1 MKVCDKTKLEK
12 LEVHTDRFP
21 CLELRKQLRR
31 IAIQIHLISKYII
44 ESRLF
49 DNFTITVI
57 LANSL
62 VMLQEGS
69 QVDPPPFFE
78 VAEEVFLGLYTF
90 EMGVKILGMGFIMG
104 EGAYI
109 RDAWNILDFSI
120 VLISY
125 STRLMVS
132 AAPSGG
138 GGDDSGFSPAGLRV
152 FRVLRP
158 LKAISSIKGLK
169 VLMVA
174 LFSAMPLLRDTLMI
188 LMFFF
193 MILSIGGCQLFRG
206 ELKRRCFNLQTGE
219 MHPAGDELL
228 CGAAACPPGFFCA
241 KSNANPN
248 GGVTNFDNLCY
259 AVLQVFQ
266 CVTMEGWSDIQSMY
280 QSAYTYVIFVY
291 FTPLVLVGSFFLLN
305 LTLAVI
311 NSKFTEAHHEQQQ
324 ADQEALKQA
333 T

>member
-1 MKVCDKTKLEK
+1 MV
-12 LEVHTDRFP
+12 
-21 CLELRKQLRR
+21 
-31 IAIQIHLISKYII
+31 
-44 ESRLF
+44 
-49 DNFTITVI
+49 
-57 LANSL
+57 
-62 VMLQEGS
+62 
-69 QVDPPPFFE
+69 
-78 VAEEVFLGLYTF
+78 
-90 EMGVKILGMGFIMG
+90 VKILGMGFIMG

-125 STRLMVS
+125 STKFMVS

-193 MILSIGGCQLFRG
+193 MILSIGGCQLFGG

-219 MHPAGDELL
+219 MHPDGDDLL
-228 CGAAACPPGFFCA
+228 CGVLACPPGFFCA

-248 GGVTNFDNLCY
+248 GGVTNFDNLFY
-259 AVLQVFQ
+259 
-266 CVTMEGWSDIQSMY
+266 S
-280 QSAYTYVIFVY
+280 
-291 FTPLVLVGSFFLLN
+291 LL
-305 LTLAVI
+305 
-311 NSKFTEAHHEQQQ
+311 
-324 ADQEALKQA
+324 
-333 T
+333 